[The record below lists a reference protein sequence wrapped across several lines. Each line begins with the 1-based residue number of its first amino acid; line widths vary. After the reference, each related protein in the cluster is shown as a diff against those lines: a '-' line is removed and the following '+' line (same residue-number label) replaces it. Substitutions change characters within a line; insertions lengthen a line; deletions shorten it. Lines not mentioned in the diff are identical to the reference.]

1 MPRIKLTK
9 SIIDSL
15 RTPNSDVV
23 YWDAGVPGFGVE
35 VTPKGRKVC
44 IVLCRTGG
52 AGSKLRKYTS
62 IVVKASRLR
71 EQQHSCPPGATDR
84 VDRRRRKLDRRQQRK
99 PGMDRSSA
107 TDVEPQ
113 DR

>member
-9 SIIDSL
+9 SVIDSL

-52 AGSKLRKYTS
+52 AGSKLRKYHHCDES
-62 IVVKASRLR
+62 LEVAR
-71 EQQHSCPPGATDR
+71 ATTQLSA
-84 VDRRRRKLDRRQQRK
+84 RRN
-99 PGMDRSSA
+99 RSS
-107 TDVEPQ
+107 
-113 DR
+113 